1 MGGENSPPRIEPF
14 RSSLIPLCNARLDS
28 PDTHLVN
35 AARHHA
41 PAAWDTLLK
50 RHQLPLYTYVAELI
64 RDNTAALDLVQE
76 TFDAAVRHIASLRDE
91 ERFASWLF
99 GIAHQKCVQHW
110 RRAQHTAAIFVP
122 HSDDA
127 TCDNWPDAEMPDPRT
142 ALLRREQAEE
152 FFTLVQQLT
161 PTHRSALLL
170 HVLEDFS
177 LEEIARI
184 TDVPVGTVKS
194 RLHHARR
201 ALRQLVEAAP

>member
-1 MGGENSPPRIEPF
+1 MP
-14 RSSLIPLCNARLDS
+14 SSDL
-28 PDTHLVN
+28 TLVN

-50 RHQLPLYTYVAELI
+50 RHQLPLYTYIAELI
-64 RDNTAALDLVQE
+64 RDDTAALDLVQE
-76 TFDAAVRHIASLRDE
+76 TFANAVRHIASLRDD

-110 RRAQHTAAIFVP
+110 RRAQRTEAVFASP
-122 HSDDA
+122 SPASDEGSPVD
-127 TCDNWPDAEMPDPRT
+127 WPDADAIDPRT
-142 ALLRREQAEE
+142 TLLRREQAEE
-152 FFTLVQQLT
+152 FFALVEQLA

-177 LEEIARI
+177 LDEIARI

-194 RLHHARR
+194 RLHHAKR
-201 ALRQLVEAAP
+201 ALRQLVEANR